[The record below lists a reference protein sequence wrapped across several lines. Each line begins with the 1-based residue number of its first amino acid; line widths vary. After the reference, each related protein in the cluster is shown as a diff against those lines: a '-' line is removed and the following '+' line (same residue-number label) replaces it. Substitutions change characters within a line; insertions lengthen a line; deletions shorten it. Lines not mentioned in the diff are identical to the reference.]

1 MSELVSLVWLIKCLG
16 ANAYVQTV
24 QDGSQCSDIGLDADV
39 RGPDVLPLHL
49 DACHVVARLCKE
61 FTDLTKREQLTDDLR
76 QCLDGVVDSL
86 KNAIDPKPQTV
97 AVVGQTGSGK
107 SVLLCALIKA
117 SLLPSS
123 SVVCINCTSGA
134 HVVKLVLLSRGM
146 TRIFVLVYNTDI
158 GIVTQCLHVCNNGT
172 VLS

>member
-1 MSELVSLVWLIKCLG
+1 M
-16 ANAYVQTV
+16 QTV
-24 QDGSQCSDIGLDADV
+24 LDDSQCSDIEPGADV
-39 RGPDVLPLHL
+39 GRPDVLPLHL
-49 DACHVVARLCKE
+49 DACHVVAKLFKE
-61 FTDLTKREQLTDDLR
+61 FTDLTEREQLTDDLW
-76 QCLDGVVDSL
+76 QCLDGVLDGL

-123 SVVCINCTSGA
+123 SVVCINCTSGV
-134 HVVKLVLLSRGM
+134 HVIKLVLLSRGM
-146 TRIFVLVYNTDI
+146 TRIFFLVYNTDI
-158 GIVTQCLHVCNNGT
+158 SIVAQCLHVYNNGT